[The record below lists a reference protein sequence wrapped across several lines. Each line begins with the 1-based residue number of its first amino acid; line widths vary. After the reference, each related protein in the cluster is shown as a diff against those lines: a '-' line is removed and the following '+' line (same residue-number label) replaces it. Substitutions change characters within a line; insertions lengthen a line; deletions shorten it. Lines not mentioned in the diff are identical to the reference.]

1 MILLKITEKEKPV
14 ILEALHFFGAE
25 IDGRMKTMAQ
35 EDDLESWAEMMFIID
50 QIIDVIQLTEKKTIK
65 LTDKKPVC

>member
-35 EDDLESWAEMMFIID
+35 ENDLESWGEMLHIID
-50 QIIDVIQLTEKKTIK
+50 QIIDVINQTKK
-65 LTDKKPVC
+65 